1 MFELILQGPTRVEII
16 QEIDI
21 LLGILII
28 GFLFF
33 GHITKALIFNL
44 AAAILILF
52 IGFAYIEVSFMIF
65 LSMIGIFF
73 TLLAYTFWGGI
84 SKPWKNLW

>member
-21 LLGILII
+21 LIGILII

-33 GHITKALIFNL
+33 GHITKAKIFNL
-44 AAAILILF
+44 AAAILILY
-52 IGFAYIEVSFMIF
+52 IGFAYIEISFMIF
-65 LSMIGIFF
+65 LSMIAIFL
-73 TLLAYTFWGGI
+73 TLLAYTFLDHIGG
-84 SKPWKNLW
+84 ND